1 MSQAIDDSRTAAGA
15 ADEVS
20 ALPVRGR
27 RTEQELLTQWVR
39 RHVHR
44 NGGGVLWIEGP
55 PGAGRSRMLAGA
67 GTEAALAGARVLTGA
82 GLARGQLTPLAPLL
96 DALSAETDGF
106 AHGPRAGSPEEGES
120 YWLLREVGDRLRALA
135 LERPLVLLLDDVHD
149 CDDLTLLAVRTL
161 TARLAGL
168 PLLWVLASRAH
179 PDAPAVRTLRRDLL
193 SGRATHLELPPLGPE
208 AVRQMAQDI
217 LGPRAAAAAP
227 YLPYLDGLP
236 GLVRQFCAHLGH
248 GSPTAAEGPADA
260 STVLAPLVTRRL
272 HQLSEDGRELVLTA
286 SVLGGSV
293 TVKHLSQVMGR
304 REPTLLRPLREVL
317 AARLLHAGHDRLT
330 FPHTA
335 VREAIAATLPG
346 PVRTSIR
353 RRLVEARM
361 KAGVPAVSLAP
372 ELVDLAEPGDAQAGR
387 VLRAAAQELAAVAPG
402 SAARYLR
409 RAVELTAD
417 VCPERQRL
425 SAELIPLLWQSGDI
439 AGARDLA
446 RRVVQAAPDA
456 LTHAEACLELA
467 RMGSQFHVRQP
478 DAQVR
483 HVHRRR
489 DVPVALKDQLL
500 LTTLLNRLLAG
511 EAGEAGG
518 GGMAESLM
526 RTRGTHPVSELT
538 HRILRSMSACHRHH
552 WADALK
558 HSEAAIAGIAHLD
571 PAHAATLPEVAL
583 ATSWRAALLGL
594 SGDDRSARDLV
605 EEAANEAEQRG
616 RRALLPLW
624 RSARARLLLDAGQLA
639 EAARELAS
647 AETEAAA
654 TGVSFLGE
662 SAALCTRARV
672 AFHMGDDAAMEE
684 CAARA
689 DACLSGDDPRQRG
702 IGAWVTLITMAYR
715 DDLGPAERHLPLAMA
730 HARRGY
736 VHALPVDPAETVLL
750 VRIALGAGR
759 RDDAVSVVEFA
770 EHRAQR
776 GPRFSL
782 FAAVAAHV
790 RGLLD
795 GDPDRLLAAAERY
808 GTARPLLGAEAWED
822 AGALLAEAGSPEARG
837 RFERALEG
845 YEACGA
851 HRNVRRVRGRLRK
864 LGVKPGAKP
873 GTAAPAADVPGAGWR
888 GLTPSELGVV
898 RLIAHGATNRQAA
911 ERLFVSPHTVNTHVR
926 HAFEKLGIRSR
937 VQLARLYLTE
947 VDQRGAVG

>member
-1 MSQAIDDSRTAAGA
+1 MSQAIDDPRTAAGA
-15 ADEVS
+15 ADEAL

-27 RTEQELLTQWVR
+27 GTEQERLTQWVR

-55 PGAGRSRMLAGA
+55 PGAGRTRMVAGA

-82 GLARGQLTPLAPLL
+82 GPARGQLTPLAPLL
-96 DALSAETDGF
+96 DALCAETGGF
-106 AHGPRAGSPEEGES
+106 AHGPRTGSPEDGES
-120 YWLLREVGDRLRALA
+120 YWLLREVGNRLRALA
-135 LERPLVLLLDDVHD
+135 LERPVVLLLDDVQD
-149 CDDLTLLAVRTL
+149 CDELTLVAVRTL
-161 TARLAGL
+161 TAQLAGL

-193 SGRATHLELPPLGPE
+193 SGQAAHLELPPLAPE

-227 YLPYLDGLP
+227 YLPCLDGLP
-236 GLVRQFCAHLGH
+236 GLVRQFCTHLQH
-248 GSPTAAEGPADA
+248 GSPTTAQGPADA
-260 STVLAPLVTRRL
+260 STVLAPLVARRL
-272 HQLSEDGRELVLTA
+272 HQLSEDGRELVLIA
-286 SVLGGSV
+286 SVLGRSL

-317 AARLLHAGHDRLT
+317 AAQLLHAGHDRLS
-330 FPHTA
+330 FPHAA
-335 VREAIAATLPG
+335 VREAIAATLPR
-346 PVRTSIR
+346 PVRLSLR
-353 RRLVEARM
+353 RRSVEARM
-361 KAGVPAVSLAP
+361 KAGVPAVSLAS
-372 ELVDLAEPGDAQAGR
+372 ELLDLAEPGDAQAGR
-387 VLRAAAQELAAVAPG
+387 VLRAAAHELAAVAPG
-402 SAARYLR
+402 SAVRYLQ
-409 RAVELTAD
+409 RAVELTED
-417 VCPERQRL
+417 VCPEQQRL

-446 RRVVQAAPDA
+446 HRVVQAPPDA

-483 HVHRRR
+483 QVHRRR

-511 EAGEAGG
+511 EAEEAGD
-518 GGMAESLM
+518 GMAESLM
-526 RTRGTHPVSELT
+526 RTRGAHPAGELT
-538 HRILRSMSACHRHH
+538 HRTMRSMSACHRHH

-558 HSEAAIAGIAHLD
+558 HSEAAAAGIARLD
-571 PAHAATLPEVAL
+571 PTRAATLPEVAL

-594 SGDDRSARDLV
+594 SGEDRSARDLV

-616 RRALLPLW
+616 RQALLPLW
-624 RSARARLLLDAGQLA
+624 RTTRARLLLDAGRLA

-647 AETEAAA
+647 AEAEATA
-654 TGVSFLGE
+654 TGVSFTGA

-672 AFHMGDDAAMEE
+672 AFHMGDDATMEE
-684 CAARA
+684 CVTRA
-689 DACLSGDDPRQRG
+689 GACLSSDDPQRRG
-702 IGAWVTLITMAYR
+702 IGAWINLLALAYR
-715 DDLGPAERHLPLAMA
+715 DDPGLSERDMSLAVA
-730 HARRGY
+730 YSRRGH
-736 VHALPVDPAETVLL
+736 VHAAPADPAETVLL
-750 VRIALGAGR
+750 VRTALGSGLREVAAC
-759 RDDAVSVVEFA
+759 AVQFA
-770 EHRAQR
+770 EHRAR
-776 GPRFSL
+776 RNPRFHL
-782 FAAVAAHV
+782 FGAVATHV

-795 GDPDRLLAAAERY
+795 GDPDRLLAAVERY
-808 GTARPLLGAEAWED
+808 GTARPLLGAQAWED
-822 AGALLAEAGSPEARG
+822 AGGPAAAAGSPEVRV

-851 HRNVRRVRGRLRK
+851 HRDVRRVRSRLRK
-864 LGVKPGAKP
+864 LGVEPGAKP
-873 GTAAPAADVPGAGWR
+873 GTTAPAADAPAAGWR

-898 RLIAHGATNRQAA
+898 RLIAHGATNRQVA
-911 ERLFVSPHTVNTHVR
+911 ERLCVSPHTVNTHVR

-947 VDQRGAVG
+947 VDRRGAAG